1 MPLTDPDPSL
11 DSRVFQLAV
20 AGAGL
25 IGRRHIELIQA
36 SARTRLCAI
45 VDPTPASVDFA
56 ASLSV
61 PHFASLEDLFAA
73 QALATPDGV
82 ILATPNPLH
91 VPGALCCAQHGV
103 PALIEKPVAD
113 SLQAGRQ
120 LVDALAQHPVP
131 MLVGHHRRHSSTLQ
145 LARRAIQSGDLGRV
159 VTVMGSAQFY
169 KPDSY
174 FEQGAWRSQAGGGPI
189 LINLIHEMDN
199 LRYLCGE
206 VESVHAVAS
215 NAVRQFAVEDT
226 VVMTLKFSSGALGTF
241 TLSDTV
247 AAPRSWEQ
255 TSGENTDYPRYPS
268 EDCYFIAGTRGS
280 LAVPTLRTWSY
291 APGQTP
297 GWRTPFVEKTLALEA
312 VDPLKAQLG
321 HFCDVID
328 GKAAPLVTVADA
340 LQSLR
345 TVEAVRCSIAS
356 GQTVSLQDNCLG

>member
-1 MPLTDPDPSL
+1 MSSSTPCA

-20 AGAGL
+20 VGAGL
-25 IGRRHIELIQA
+25 IGRNHIALIQA
-36 SARTRLCAI
+36 KARTRLYAI
-45 VDPTPASVDFA
+45 VDPAPASVDFA
-56 ASLSV
+56 ASLGV
-61 PHFASLEDLFAA
+61 PHFASLDALFGRDAFVK
-73 QALATPDGV
+73 PDGV

-91 VPGALCCAQHGV
+91 VPGALCCARYGV

-113 SLQAGRQ
+113 SLEAGQQ
-120 LVDALAQHPVP
+120 LIDALKQNPVP
-131 MLVGHHRRHSSTLQ
+131 MLVGHHRRHSATLQ
-145 LARRAIQSGDLGRV
+145 LARATIQSGDLGRV

-247 AAPRSWEQ
+247 ASPRSWEQ
-255 TSGENTDYPRYPS
+255 TSGENTAYPRYPS
-268 EDCYFIAGTRGS
+268 EDCYFIAGTKGS

-291 APGQTP
+291 ATDGPAP
-297 GWRTPFVEKTLALEA
+297 GWWTPFAINTLAFEA
-312 VDPLKAQLG
+312 VDPLAAQLD
-321 HFCDVID
+321 HFCDVLA
-328 GKAAPLVTVADA
+328 GQAATIITVADA

-345 TVEAVRCSIAS
+345 TVEAVRRSIAT
-356 GQTVSLQDNCLG
+356 GQTVVVQELT

>member
-1 MPLTDPDPSL
+1 MSLSNPSA
-11 DSRVFQLAV
+11 DSRIFQLAV

-36 SARTRLCAI
+36 SARTHLCAI
-45 VDPTPASVDFA
+45 VDPTPASVDLA
-56 ASLSV
+56 ARLGV
-61 PHFASLEDLFAA
+61 PHFASLDELFA
-73 QALATPDGV
+73 QHNLAKLDGV
-82 ILATPNPLH
+82 ILATPNPFH
-91 VPGALCCAQHGV
+91 VPGALCCARHGV

-113 SLQAGRQ
+113 SLEAGRQ
-120 LVDALAQHPVP
+120 LIDDLAQHPAP
-131 MLVGHHRRHSSTLQ
+131 MLVGHHRRHSATLQ
-145 LARRAIQSGDLGRV
+145 RARAAIQSGALGRV

-174 FEQGAWRSQAGGGPI
+174 FEQGAWRKEAGGGPI

-226 VVMTLKFSSGALGTF
+226 VVMTLKFSSGALGAF

-247 AAPRSWEQ
+247 ASPRSWEQ
-255 TSGENTDYPRYPS
+255 TSGENTAYPRYPS
-268 EDCYFIAGTRGS
+268 EDCYFIAGTQGS

-291 APGQTP
+291 APGGQEP
-297 GWRTPFVEKTLALEA
+297 GWWTPFALNTLATEA
-312 VDPLKAQLG
+312 VDPLAAQLD
-321 HFCDVID
+321 HFCDVIA
-328 GKAAPLVTVADA
+328 GQAAPIITVADA

-345 TVEAVRCSIAS
+345 TVEAVRRSIAS
-356 GQTVSLQDNCLG
+356 GQTIVVKELT